1 MVTKYGNRRRL
12 EKVVDV
18 LACVG
23 VAVSFGV
30 LFYVWVILMA
40 CM

>member
-1 MVTKYGNRRRL
+1 MVKYGSRRKA
-12 EKVVDV
+12 EMAVGV

-23 VAVSFGV
+23 VVLVTGM
-30 LFYVWVILMA
+30 LFYAWVILMA

>member
-12 EKVVDV
+12 ERVVDV
-18 LACVG
+18 LACIG
-23 VAVSFGV
+23 TALAMGV
-30 LFYVWVILMA
+30 LFYTWVILMA

>member
-1 MVTKYGNRRRL
+1 MVKYGNRRRL
-12 EKVVDV
+12 EKAVDV
-18 LACVG
+18 LECVG

>member
-1 MVTKYGNRRRL
+1 MVKYGNRRKA

-18 LACVG
+18 LACIG
-23 VAVSFGV
+23 TAVAIGV
-30 LFYVWVILMA
+30 LFYAWVILMA

>member
-1 MVTKYGNRRRL
+1 MVKYRNRRRL
-12 EKVVDV
+12 EKAVGV
-18 LACVG
+18 LACIG
-23 VAVSFGV
+23 TAVAMGV

>member
-1 MVTKYGNRRRL
+1 MVKYRNRRRL
-12 EKVVDV
+12 EKAVDV

-23 VAVSFGV
+23 TAVAIGV

>member
-12 EKVVDV
+12 ERIVDV
-18 LACVG
+18 LACIG
-23 VAVSFGV
+23 MAVSIGV
-30 LFYVWVILMA
+30 LFFVLVILMA

>member
-12 EKVVDV
+12 EKAVDV

-30 LFYVWVILMA
+30 LFYVWVILMS

>member
-1 MVTKYGNRRRL
+1 MVTKYGYRRKA

-18 LACVG
+18 LACIG
-23 VAVSFGV
+23 TAVAMGV

>member
-12 EKVVDV
+12 EKAVDV
-18 LACVG
+18 LACIG
-23 VAVSFGV
+23 TAVAMGV

>member
-1 MVTKYGNRRRL
+1 MVTKYGNRRKA
-12 EKVVDV
+12 EIAVGV

-23 VAVSFGV
+23 VVLVTGI
-30 LFYVWVILMA
+30 LFYAWVVVMA

>member
-12 EKVVDV
+12 EKAVDV

-23 VAVSFGV
+23 TAISFGV
-30 LFYVWVILMA
+30 LFYAWVILMA